1 MQEKKSETKIG
12 WFEREWDAFWDF
24 FKRRKKLALAIVIV
38 LCGYFI
44 FTTAKTF
51 WGIPTLN
58 ESHKTK
64 IGEIADT
71 RDKAIRE
78 RDDAFRERDKAYRER
93 DDAARERDKYQIIQ
107 AAADRTFKDAPPEKR
122 LDLLL
127 QKVEGIEK
135 LVLDTNRRLPQK
147 RNLSDEAILRLQP
160 AFASVNKNL
169 AVKISFGTGV
179 ADGNALSKQLATF
192 FKNLG
197 FTNVTTLMAIS
208 YPLSEGVKAQ
218 FKEPLPPESV
228 LNAFA
233 LLMEELGQEKTIYR
247 SQAKNLNTNEA
258 LIAIGHQ
265 Q

>member
-1 MQEKKSETKIG
+1 MSVEKPETKIG
-12 WFEREWDAFWDF
+12 LFEREWDAFWNF
-24 FKRRKKLALAIVIV
+24 FKRRKKLAVTIVV
-38 LCGYFI
+38 LSCGYVI
-44 FTTAKTF
+44 FTSVKTF
-51 WGIPTLN
+51 WGIPALN

-64 IGEIADT
+64 TGEIADT

-78 RDDAFRERDKAYRER
+78 RDDASRDRDKAFRER
-93 DDAARERDKYQIIQ
+93 DDAVRERDKYQIIQ
-107 AAADRTFKDAPPEKR
+107 SAADRTFKDAPPEKR

-169 AVKISFGTGV
+169 AVEISVETGV
-179 ADGNALSKQLATF
+179 ADGNALSQQLVTF
-192 FKNLG
+192 FKNIG
-197 FTNVTTLMAIS
+197 FTDVKTSIAMW
-208 YPLSEGVKAQ
+208 YPPAENIKTQ
-218 FKEPLPPESV
+218 FKEPLPPESD

-233 LLMEELGQEKTIYR
+233 LLMVELGQEKTIYR
-247 SQAKNLNTNEA
+247 SQQGGLKTNTAE
-258 LIAIGHQ
+258 IIIGHQ